1 MKIND
6 LKFFLLIIFSLNLH
20 SVEFLTIEDDFKIE
34 VFVSNIDT
42 PRQIAESDAGNIFV
56 GSRSGGTVS
65 VIDANKNIR
74 VIAEGLSNSTGV
86 TYHNGDL
93 YFSEVSSIWM
103 IENIDETLSK
113 SQEIPKKKL
122 VTDNLPSD
130 TWHGWKWIDFGPDNK
145 LYVPVGAKGNP

>member
-1 MKIND
+1 MKINN
-6 LKFFLLIIFSLNLH
+6 LKFYFFIIFSLNLH
-20 SVEFLTIEDDFKIE
+20 SVEFLKVEDGFKIE

-56 GSRSGGTVS
+56 GSRNSGTVS
-65 VIDANKNIR
+65 VIDTNKNIR

-103 IENIDETLSK
+103 IPNIDETLIK
-113 SQEIPKKKL
+113 IDEIPEKIL
-122 VTDNLPSD
+122 VTNNLPSD
-130 TWHGWKWIDFGPDNK
+130 TWH
-145 LYVPVGAKGNP
+145 VE

>member
-93 YFSEVSSIWM
+93 YFS
-103 IENIDETLSK
+103 
-113 SQEIPKKKL
+113 
-122 VTDNLPSD
+122 
-130 TWHGWKWIDFGPDNK
+130 
-145 LYVPVGAKGNP
+145 

>member
-103 IENIDETLSK
+103 IENIDETGMVGNGLTLAQIISFMFLLVPHAIFVIPHLKK
-113 SQEIPKKKL
+113 STTLIKDMHQL
-122 VTDNLPSD
+122 
-130 TWHGWKWIDFGPDNK
+130 
-145 LYVPVGAKGNP
+145 